1 MLNIIAIKD
10 TEENKVQMAESIDSA
25 MKIIDLYP
33 DVFPHLVGQGF
44 KLKKYFNAGTVI
56 IQNGVVITFGKYK
69 SSGSISRNSS
79 KSYQSVP
86 HKPAKVYKKNG
97 DYILHQIASDR
108 TDKEA
113 AKNVLDEFVKYCKS
127 NQIGRA
133 HV

>member
-44 KLKKYFNAGTVI
+44 KLKKYFDAATVI
-56 IQNGVVITFGKYK
+56 MQNGVVITFGRYK
-69 SSGSISRNSS
+69 SSGNISRNST

-86 HKPAKVYKKNG
+86 HKPEKVYKKSG

-108 TDKEA
+108 ADKSA
-113 AKNVLDEFVKYCKS
+113 AKNVLDEFE
-127 NQIGRA
+127 IGRA